1 MPSLDLDLLIEI
13 KTKILQLIQ
22 EEKMD
27 DQNKNIKIYF
37 IMVYFIFQ
45 MLYFLFVL

>member
-13 KTKILQLIQ
+13 TTKILQLIQ

-45 MLYFLFVL
+45 MLNFLFVL